1 MDRQRQVRGK
11 KDPTLSCLQR
21 KFKYKVKN
29 KLKTEGQKYVNM
41 LMAIRGNLEWLS
53 YLSIKVDFSV
63 KNISRDKINFIMA

>member
-21 KFKYKVKN
+21 KFKVKN